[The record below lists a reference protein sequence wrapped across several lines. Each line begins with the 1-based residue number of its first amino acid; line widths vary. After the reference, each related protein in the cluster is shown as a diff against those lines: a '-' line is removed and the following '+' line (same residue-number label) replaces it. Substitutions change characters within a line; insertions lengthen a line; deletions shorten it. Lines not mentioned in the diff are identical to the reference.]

1 MDLRD
6 MTGTTAAARDETR
19 VQVRAFLAPY
29 DPQVQTI
36 ALRLREL
43 VLQVAPGAMEQVDY
57 PAKLV
62 AYGWR
67 QTYKDTICVIMPL
80 KAAVNLGFP
89 RGVDLPDPAGLLTG
103 TGKRARHVKIT
114 AIEEVEMPALRAL
127 LEAAVAQL
135 ASASAPKQAG

>member
-1 MDLRD
+1 M
-6 MTGTTAAARDETR
+6 AAKHETEA
-19 VQVRAFLAPY
+19 QIQKFLAPY

-36 ALRLREL
+36 AWKLRDL

-89 RGVDLPDPAGLLTG
+89 RGVDLPDPAGLVTG
-103 TGKRARHVKIT
+103 TGKRGRHVKIT
-114 AIEEVEMPALRAL
+114 AIDEVGPPALRAL

-135 ASASAPKQAG
+135 ALTAVPRRAGHE